1 MPEGGTHDSAVGA
14 GTSPPP
20 PLTEPRQLIALVG
33 GESTGKSTLAGALTR
48 ELPAVAV
55 PETLRAWV
63 EHHGRAPRA
72 EEQRDVMRA
81 HLLAEAA
88 AMADPAPPAW
98 VVSDSGP
105 IMTAVYSILYF
116 DDYSLAPE
124 AIELS
129 SGLAVVVWCAADIP
143 WVPDGDQR
151 DGPHRRAEAQEV
163 IGELLDGAGL
173 PVLRV
178 HGSVGQRVAQVRAYL
193 GV

>member
-1 MPEGGTHDSAVGA
+1 M
-14 GTSPPP
+14 
-20 PLTEPRQLIALVG
+20 TEPRQLIALVG

-63 EHHGRAPRA
+63 ERHGRVPRA

-81 HLLAEAA
+81 HHLAESAA
-88 AMADPAPPAW
+88 LAEPAPPAW

-105 IMTAVYSILYF
+105 LMTAVYSILYYN
-116 DDYSLAPE
+116 DDSLAPE
-124 AIELS
+124 AIELC

-151 DGPHRRAEAQEV
+151 DGPHRRSQAQEV
-163 IGELLDGAGL
+163 LGELLDHAGL
-173 PVLRV
+173 PVLQV
-178 HGSVGQRVAQVRAYL
+178 HGSVDQRVAQVRAHL